1 MEKKMYE
8 SQQKCVLCIIWIT
21 FFSLTTQIN
30 PQRLLSASQCDPFR
44 VLVSVTSEASQFVL
58 CLTSQG
64 HLTKKM
70 KTLSYK
76 SVLILKIQQM
86 SIYDKSL

>member
-1 MEKKMYE
+1 M
-8 SQQKCVLCIIWIT
+8 
-21 FFSLTTQIN
+21 F
-30 PQRLLSASQCDPFR
+30 D
-44 VLVSVTSEASQFVL
+44 
-58 CLTSQG
+58 
-64 HLTKKM
+64 LTKKM

>member
-1 MEKKMYE
+1 M
-8 SQQKCVLCIIWIT
+8 
-21 FFSLTTQIN
+21 N

-44 VLVSVTSEASQFVL
+44 VLVSVTSKASQFVL

-64 HLTKKM
+64 HPTKKM
-70 KTLSYK
+70 KALSYK
-76 SVLILKIQQM
+76 SVLILKMQQM

>member
-21 FFSLTTQIN
+21 FFSLTTQMN

-44 VLVSVTSEASQFVL
+44 VLVSVTSKASQFVL